1 MLFDHQKPY
10 RSPILLAASGVMLLL
25 LLLSGLHPFDRTTW
39 LLEVFPVLI
48 VLPLLWATY
57 RRFTLTNLLYFFI
70 FWHAVV
76 LITGGTYSYA
86 RVPFGFQIA
95 DLLELSRNP
104 YDKIGHFFQGF
115 VPALAAREILLRGHH
130 VRAGKMLSFLVVCVV
145 LAISASYELI
155 EWCAAIALG
164 QGADEFLGTQG
175 DPWDTQ
181 SDMFMALIGSV
192 TALLTLSRLRDRQ
205 LARLTS

>member
-48 VLPLLWATY
+48 VLPLLLATY

-145 LAISASYELI
+145 LAISAS
-155 EWCAAIALG
+155 
-164 QGADEFLGTQG
+164 
-175 DPWDTQ
+175 
-181 SDMFMALIGSV
+181 
-192 TALLTLSRLRDRQ
+192 
-205 LARLTS
+205 